1 MSLTHATG
9 DLFGWTGR
17 VALAHGVNCRG
28 VMGAGIAPQFKRR
41 WPAMFERYRTECRT
55 GVLTLG
61 GMMPWRDP
69 ATGQVVY
76 NLATQDRPGPH
87 ATLDAIQSSLT
98 LALGHAAANNIP
110 AIAMPR
116 IGAGKGGLPW
126 GDVLAVI
133 TDVTKDIPV
142 AVTVVSLPPG

>member
-1 MSLTHATG
+1 VTLTHATG
-9 DLFGWTGR
+9 DLFDWTGR
-17 VALAHGVNCRG
+17 AALAHGVNCRG

-41 WPAMFERYRTECRT
+41 WPAMFARYRTECQT

-69 ATGQVVY
+69 TTGQVVY

-87 ATLDAIQSSLT
+87 ATLDAIRSSL
-98 LALGHAAANNIP
+98 ALTVAHAATNGIP

-133 TDVTKDIPV
+133 TDVADTAPV
-142 AVTVVSLPPG
+142 EVKVVTLPPR